1 MKTLMN
7 LSALGLLAIFG
18 TTAALADTVVDSTD
32 VIYAAGT
39 QSSILSSIPGGTA
52 PVAISVGGA
61 TSFTFS
67 VTGTISLN
75 SGGNTNDADG
85 ANSGQSSSSN
95 TGAGSLSGIIAPGA
109 GYLVGV
115 FLGAGGPSGTAPA
128 SLDFTSGSGTAFTSL
143 SPLIDQVFFIGDGL
157 TGDGTGATQVFNVPT
172 GATQLYF
179 GISDACGYN
188 GAPSCYSDNSG
199 SFDVNFTPAGGSP
212 SVIPEPSSLIL
223 FGTGTLSLASA
234 IRRRLQAA

>member
-1 MKTLMN
+1 MANDGT
-7 LSALGLLAIFG
+7 G
-18 TTAALADTVVDSTD
+18 TT
-32 VIYAAGT
+32 
-39 QSSILSSIPGGTA
+39 PGFIA
-52 PVAISVGGA
+52 VGGA

-85 ANSGQSSSSN
+85 HNAAPGTSSN
-95 TGAGSLSGIIAPGA
+95 TGANGISGIIAPGA

-115 FLGAGGPSGTAPA
+115 FLAPGGPSGPAPA
-128 SLDFTSGSGTAFTSL
+128 SLDFTTGSGTAFTSL
-143 SPLIDQVFFIGDGL
+143 APLLDQVFFIGDGR

-199 SFDVNFTPAGGSP
+199 SFDVTASGVGGSP
-212 SVIPEPSSLIL
+212 VPEPSSLIL
-223 FGTGTLSLASA
+223 LGTGALGVAGA
-234 IRRRLQAA
+234 VRRRLQAA